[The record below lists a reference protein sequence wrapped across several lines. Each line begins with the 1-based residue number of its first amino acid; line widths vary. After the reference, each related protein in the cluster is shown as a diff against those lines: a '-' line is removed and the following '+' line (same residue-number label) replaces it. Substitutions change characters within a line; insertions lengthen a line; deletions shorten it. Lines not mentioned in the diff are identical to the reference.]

1 MCHNQRTS
9 PLPLTRKK
17 LSVSPEQFSQRL
29 LDWFDTHGR
38 KHLPWQENPT
48 PYRVWVSE
56 IMLQQTQAATVIP
69 YYHRFIERFPEVSAL
84 AEADRDEVLHLWS
97 GLGYYARARHLHRTA
112 ILIRQ
117 HHGGQIPLDLATLCQ
132 LPGIGRST
140 AGAILAL
147 SAGQAQPIL
156 DGNVKRVLARF
167 HAVQGWPGRASV
179 AAELWALAERY
190 TPVQRVGDYTQAMM
204 DLGAL
209 VCTRR
214 RPLCTGC
221 PLADACAAHQQRR
234 ELDFP
239 EPAPRR
245 ALPQRHIQM
254 LLLCNENDQVL
265 LERRP
270 PTGVWGSLW
279 SFPECSQNADIEA
292 WCRDV
297 LRLTVSTV
305 QPWAILHHTFSH
317 FQLHIQ
323 PIRVTVK
330 NPTNAVMEDGRFV
343 WYNTRQPDE
352 RGLAAPVKRL
362 LALLTSNR

>member
-1 MCHNQRTS
+1 M
-9 PLPLTRKK
+9 
-17 LSVSPEQFSQRL
+17 SPEQFSQRL

-38 KHLPWQENPT
+38 KHLPWQEQPT

-69 YYHRFIERFPEVSAL
+69 YYQRFITRFPDEQTL
-84 AEADRDEVLHLWS
+84 AAADLDEVLHHWS
-97 GLGYYARARHLHRTA
+97 GLGYYARARNLHRA
-112 ILIRQ
+112 AEQICQ
-117 HHGGQIPLDLATLCQ
+117 QHGGQVPLDLAALCQ

-147 SAGQAQPIL
+147 SAGQRQPIL

-167 HAVQGWPGRASV
+167 HAVPGWPGRSSV
-179 AAELWALAERY
+179 ADELWRLAERN
-190 TPVQRVGDYTQAMM
+190 TPAQRVGDYTQAMM

-214 RPLCTGC
+214 RPLCAAC
-221 PLADACAAHQQRR
+221 PFEAACEAHQQGR
-234 ELDFP
+234 EMEFP

-245 ALPQRHIQM
+245 ALPQRHTSM
-254 LLLCNENDQVL
+254 LLLCNENDEVL
-265 LERRP
+265 LEQRP
-270 PTGVWGSLW
+270 PTGIWGGLW
-279 SFPECSQNADIEA
+279 GFPECAQDADIA
-292 WCRDV
+292 TWCRDS
-297 LRLTVSTV
+297 LGLTVTAV
-305 QPWAILHHTFSH
+305 EPWAMLRHTFSH

-330 NPTNAVMEDGRFV
+330 NPTNTVMEAGRFV

-352 RGLAAPVKRL
+352 RGLAAPVTRL
-362 LALLTSNR
+362 LALLTTNR